1 MQSNWT
7 KLCVQSNRELSI
19 YGDTDV
25 LVTLQFFQKMKRLQ
39 TNEVLSSLGEKRI
52 LDEVLGKYYF
62 NSLPEEG

>member
-25 LVTLQFFQKMKRLQ
+25 LVTLQFFQKMKRSQ
-39 TNEVLSSLGEKRI
+39 TREVLLSLSESGI
-52 LDEVLGKYYF
+52 LEEVLGRDYF
-62 NSLPEEG
+62 SSLPEEG

>member
-52 LDEVLGKYYF
+52 LDEVLGKDYF